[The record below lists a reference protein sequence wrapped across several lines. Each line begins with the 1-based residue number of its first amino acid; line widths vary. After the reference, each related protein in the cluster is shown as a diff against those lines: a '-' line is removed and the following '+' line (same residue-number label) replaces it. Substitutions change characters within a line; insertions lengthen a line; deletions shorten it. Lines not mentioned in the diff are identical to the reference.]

1 MEKGHFGQYSGN
13 SRASY
18 QFISPVTGSDQ
29 NLDNSEEEK
38 FDSPAQNSKA
48 YLSGMGNAASGLKQK
63 KPVEQT
69 YNKSGRMMSDNS
81 DGATM
86 SREGGMY
93 EHSDAYNENFN
104 REVIPNMSD
113 LPLNSPERAAEYAA
127 RGWAKDDTVALPQ
140 TSSGNGYVSGMSAM
154 QMSALKNRYSATR
167 RDDEAHMQYLKEDVD
182 YDNKHGH
189 SDIDMTA
196 DEKHISKLAGD
207 LKYDE
212 KHY

>member
-63 KPVEQT
+63 KPVERVGNPVMVEPT
-69 YNKSGRMMSDNS
+69 ATPSSEDDMYFKSQ
-81 DGATM
+81 
-86 SREGGMY
+86 
-93 EHSDAYNENFN
+93 AYNENFN

-113 LPLNSPERAAEYAA
+113 LPLNSAERAAEYAQ

-154 QMSALKNRYSATR
+154 QMSALKNRYSAMPQSESQTNTFGP
-167 RDDEAHMQYLKEDVD
+167 EGTNPNPEVYAGIVKN
-182 YDNKHGH
+182 NK
-189 SDIDMTA
+189 
-196 DEKHISKLAGD
+196 
-207 LKYDE
+207 
-212 KHY
+212 